1 MSMTPLAA
9 RQIRQLRAQ
18 LPPEA
23 FEPNRRRI
31 LEAVLH
37 SAVIVIGYAGVRLLP
52 WLGPIAAVVIGHS
65 LACLAFIGHEASHNA
80 IVRQRYA
87 KQALCLWTLCPN
99 IVPPT
104 MWNRLHNDAHHQHAG
119 TPADPDR
126 PFLQDEY
133 STPTKWYA
141 RLTYPSA
148 DTFIGILVLA
158 HFVVYLARN
167 IITVFYRESRKPV
180 FVPARPRYSP
190 RERWVIGGELVAMM
204 FLQVGVF
211 YLVGADWSNYLW
223 VSPAAL
229 VVASAVVMAYTF
241 TNHFLNPIT
250 ITPDPVSGT
259 TSVIVPPVCNWLHG
273 HFSYH
278 TEHHLFPA
286 LNSDYY
292 PLVSEA
298 LQSHA
303 PGQYQQLPF
312 AEAWRRLWRVTTFRT
327 ISTATAQPDAPTT
340 HK

>member
-1 MSMTPLAA
+1 MSMTPHAA
-9 RQIRQLRAQ
+9 RQIRQLRAH

-23 FEPNRRRI
+23 FAPNRRRI
-31 LEAVLH
+31 FEAALH
-37 SAVIVIGYAGVRLLP
+37 TMVILAGYTGVRLLP
-52 WLGPIAAVVIGHS
+52 WLGPIAALVIGHS

-80 IVRQRYA
+80 IVRRRGA

-126 PFLQDEY
+126 PFLEAERGPAT
-133 STPTKWYA
+133 SWYA

-167 IITVFYRESRKPV
+167 IITVFYPESRKPV
-180 FVPARPRYSP
+180 FVPARPRYTP
-190 RERWVIGGELVAMM
+190 RERRIIGGELLAMGI
-204 FLQVGVF
+204 LQVGIF
-211 YLVGADWSNYLW
+211 HMVGADWSNYLW

-229 VVASAVVMAYTF
+229 VVASAVVMAYVF

-250 ITPDPVSGT
+250 TDPDPVSGT
-259 TSVIVPPVCNWLHG
+259 TSVIVPPVFNWLHG

-292 PLVSEA
+292 PLVSAA
-298 LQSHA
+298 LRTHA
-303 PGQYQQLPF
+303 PDQYHQLPF
-312 AEAWRRLWRVTTFRT
+312 SDAWRALWRVTTFRT
-327 ISTATAQPDAPTT
+327 ISTLAAQPDDPAT

>member
-1 MSMTPLAA
+1 MTPLAA

-18 LPPEA
+18 LPTEA

-37 SAVIVIGYAGVRLLP
+37 SVVILLGYTGVRLLP
-52 WLGPIAAVVIGHS
+52 WLGPIAALVIGHS

-80 IVRQRYA
+80 VVRRRYA
-87 KQALCLWTLCPN
+87 KQAVCLWTLGPN

-119 TPADPDR
+119 TPGDPDR
-126 PFLQDEY
+126 PFLEEERV
-133 STPTKWYA
+133 SATSWYA

-148 DTFIGILVLA
+148 DTFIGILVFA

-167 IITVFYRESRKPV
+167 IVTVFYPASRKPV
-180 FVPARPRYSP
+180 FVPARPRYSSG
-190 RERWVIGGELVAMM
+190 ERGIISVELLVILI
-204 FLQVGVF
+204 LQVGIF
-211 YLVGADWSNYLW
+211 YGVGADWSNYLW

-229 VVASAVVMAYTF
+229 VVASAVVMAYVF

-250 ITPDPVSGT
+250 IDPDPVAGT

-273 HFSYH
+273 HFAYH

-298 LQSHA
+298 LRTHA

-312 AEAWRRLWRVTTFRT
+312 GEAWRRLWRATSFRT
-327 ISTATAQPDAPTT
+327 ISPLTAQPDDPAT